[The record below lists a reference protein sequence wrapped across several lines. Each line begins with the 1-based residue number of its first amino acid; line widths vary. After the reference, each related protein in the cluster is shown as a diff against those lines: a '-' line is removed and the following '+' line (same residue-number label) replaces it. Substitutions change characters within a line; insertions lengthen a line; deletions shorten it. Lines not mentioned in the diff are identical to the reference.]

1 MSDASAVLDSP
12 ETAPGSE
19 PRREPLQLR
28 VGSFRLHA
36 DRWRGGARGHALL
49 LHGLGGNSITWHAVA
64 PRLAREFGVSVL
76 ALDLPGF
83 GASRP
88 GAAGL
93 DLRVLS
99 SVIEQVLRAEAP
111 AGTRWLLAGNSLGGL
126 LALELAC
133 RCPERVAAVNLA
145 ALALPLDWG
154 RRGAALGDILR
165 YVPVALPWQGRR
177 LVEQYVRSRG
187 VPGVVDDPIRLLFRD
202 PTRLDAGL
210 RQQLIEVSE
219 YRLTWADEAARA
231 YEQVTRSLGLRLICP
246 RLGARWIQRVRCP
259 VQSIYGTVDPL
270 YPRAAWQRLEQAR
283 PDWEHVP
290 LHDIGHVPQLEAPH
304 EFSAELS
311 RWLNGAAL
319 RGQWLRNQPAL

>member
-1 MSDASAVLDSP
+1 MSDATAAPSTSETRP
-12 ETAPGSE
+12 EPATE
-19 PRREPLQLR
+19 PQPEALELR
-28 VGSFRLHA
+28 VGAFRLHA
-36 DRWRGGARGHALL
+36 DRWHGGSRGHALL

-64 PRLAREFGVSVL
+64 PQLAREFGVSVL

-88 GAAGL
+88 GSAGL
-93 DLRVLS
+93 GLRVLS
-99 SVIEQVLRAEAP
+99 SVIESVMRSEAP

-133 RCPERVAAVNLA
+133 RCPDQVAAVNLA

-154 RRGAALGDILR
+154 RRGGGMSDILR
-165 YVPVALPWQGRR
+165 YVPIAMPWQGRR
-177 LVEQYVRSRG
+177 LVENYVRSRG

-202 PTRLDAGL
+202 PARLDAGL
-210 RQQLIEVSE
+210 RQQLIAVSE

-231 YEQVTRSLGLRLICP
+231 YEQVTRSLGLRLIWP

-283 PDWEHVP
+283 PDWAHVP
-290 LHDIGHVPQLEAPH
+290 LHDIGHVPQLEAPK

-311 RWLNGAAL
+311 RWLNGDAL
-319 RGQWLRNQPAL
+319 RGQWLGN